1 MPKKRSKAISFLLA
15 ITMTLSVTACSNN
28 QNTLND
34 PFSSVTLTE
43 NERAW
48 SNQDDKYANLLDMYS
63 GQKRNGAMAVAT
75 DQDIVYLFCKDDK
88 EKDGITPVSQDTVFD
103 IASVSKM
110 FTAICILQLSEKGKL
125 SVDDT
130 LDKYFPEYETG
141 KDITIYN
148 LLHMTSGIPDY
159 CNNPDPFW
167 NISGADA
174 ANQKLSDIYLD
185 KITDEE
191 FLQAMYKAPLEF
203 EPGEKVSYSN
213 TNYRLLAFII
223 EQVTDKKYCDY
234 VQKNIFDKCGMK
246 KTTSMALD
254 DMTYVPGGYDELVK
268 YGFTDE
274 NGYPACPNNSRGDGG
289 IHSCLTDMIVFD
301 RALFSG
307 KLISEKSMEILLNDD
322 DTGYCCGLRK
332 NSQGYSHD
340 GSSFTCSANNKII
353 ESEEFG
359 HVYVI
364 TFDYAGM
371 PKQSDDASDAV
382 PVPLSGTN
390 YTKGVYENGVY
401 VNDYAEIKLNGPS
414 DCMQTSEENIRLTE
428 NFRLSLCTDRKDK
441 LLLSADIID
450 SYFESGSYSYTISIE
465 FVNTRL
471 GIPHNPDCTED
482 EYLDI
487 AKEFLTGPGT
497 PPYAEFEYEEREK
510 VNLGNKE
517 YLREVCSLRADGMH
531 QYYYDYARR
540 IDDDLI
546 SIIEINGS
554 SDFSPEFFEQL
565 FEQYETT

>member
-254 DMTYVPGGYDELVK
+254 DMTYVLIGKSVLHKFVV
-268 YGFTDE
+268 T
-274 NGYPACPNNSRGDGG
+274 
-289 IHSCLTDMIVFD
+289 
-301 RALFSG
+301 SG
-307 KLISEKSMEILLNDD
+307 NI
-322 DTGYCCGLRK
+322 G
-332 NSQGYSHD
+332 H
-340 GSSFTCSANNKII
+340 II
-353 ESEEFG
+353 KC
-359 HVYVI
+359 H
-364 TFDYAGM
+364 
-371 PKQSDDASDAV
+371 
-382 PVPLSGTN
+382 
-390 YTKGVYENGVY
+390 
-401 VNDYAEIKLNGPS
+401 
-414 DCMQTSEENIRLTE
+414 
-428 NFRLSLCTDRKDK
+428 
-441 LLLSADIID
+441 
-450 SYFESGSYSYTISIE
+450 
-465 FVNTRL
+465 
-471 GIPHNPDCTED
+471 
-482 EYLDI
+482 
-487 AKEFLTGPGT
+487 
-497 PPYAEFEYEEREK
+497 
-510 VNLGNKE
+510 
-517 YLREVCSLRADGMH
+517 
-531 QYYYDYARR
+531 
-540 IDDDLI
+540 
-546 SIIEINGS
+546 
-554 SDFSPEFFEQL
+554 
-565 FEQYETT
+565 